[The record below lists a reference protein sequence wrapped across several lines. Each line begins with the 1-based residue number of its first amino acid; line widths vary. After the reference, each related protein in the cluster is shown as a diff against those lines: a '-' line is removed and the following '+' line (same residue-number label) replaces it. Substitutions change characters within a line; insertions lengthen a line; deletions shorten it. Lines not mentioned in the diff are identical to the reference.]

1 MEKLTRSDLMSLED
15 YAAVRA
21 DFRQKAM
28 AHKRNRIVPVGEHVT
43 LHFEDRLTMQYQ
55 LQEVLRAEK
64 IFDAEEIEG
73 ELSAYN
79 PLIPD
84 GLNFKATMMIEYP
97 DPDERR
103 IELARLIG
111 IEDRTWVRIGDLEP
125 VYAIAD
131 EDMERDTEDKTSAVH
146 YLRFQ
151 INDEMAAAAAAGAPI
166 AVGIDHENYAVSVD
180 PLAANFRDSLAG
192 DVTTA

>member
-1 MEKLTRSDLMSLED
+1 MDKLTRSDLMSLED
-15 YAAVRA
+15 YAAVRE
-21 DFRQKAM
+21 DFRLKAM
-28 AHKRNRIVPVGEHVT
+28 AYKKNRIIPVGSNVT
-43 LHFEDRLTMQYQ
+43 LHFEDRTTMQYQ

-64 IFDAEEIEG
+64 IFDAQEIEG

-84 GLNFKATMMIEYP
+84 GANFKATMMIEYP

-103 IELARLIG
+103 IELSRLIG
-111 IEDRTWVRIGDLEP
+111 IEDRTWVKLGDHDP

-151 INDEMAAAAAAGAPI
+151 FTDEMIAAVAAGGPI
-166 AVGIDHENYAVSVD
+166 AVGIDHANYTQSQD
-180 PLAANFRDSLAG
+180 PLPANFRDSLAG
-192 DVTTA
+192 DLGVA

>member
-1 MEKLTRSDLMSLED
+1 MDKLRRSDLMSLED
-15 YAAVRA
+15 YAAIRA
-21 DFRQKAM
+21 DFRTKAM
-28 AHKRNRIVPVGEHVT
+28 AHKKNRIIPVGSNVT
-43 LHFEDRLTMQYQ
+43 LHFEDRMTMQYQ

-84 GLNFKATMMIEYP
+84 GANFKATMMIEYP

-111 IEDRTWVRIGDLEP
+111 IEDRTWVRLGDHDP

-151 INDEMAAAAAAGAPI
+151 FTDEMIASVAAGGAI
-166 AVGIDHENYAVSVD
+166 AVGIDHANYNQSLD
-180 PLAANFRDSLAG
+180 PLPANFRDSLAG
-192 DVTTA
+192 DLGTA